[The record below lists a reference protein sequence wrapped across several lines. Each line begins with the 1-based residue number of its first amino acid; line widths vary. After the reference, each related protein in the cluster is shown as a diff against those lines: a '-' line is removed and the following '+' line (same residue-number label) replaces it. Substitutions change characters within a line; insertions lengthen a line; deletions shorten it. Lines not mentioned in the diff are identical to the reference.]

1 MGFKEHAIPIT
12 SVPASAILPAIFIQL
27 SLGAAAPEADSR
39 RKDHHSEAK
48 AKAHSP
54 PACTTPI
61 LTTELKSDLRAKLGQ
76 DGRAGTCEIP
86 RLHEENSAS
95 LLSLSLLVQPV
106 HTGQAMES
114 QT

>member
-76 DGRAGTCEIP
+76 DE
-86 RLHEENSAS
+86 
-95 LLSLSLLVQPV
+95 
-106 HTGQAMES
+106 GQAPVRSPDCMRKILLLFLALAF
-114 QT
+114 